1 MQKRTMLNG
10 SGVERTFF
18 EQVIEDLARRS
29 AVNVP
34 YVPQPVAR
42 WNAKVI
48 ELPSPKWPIERQRVI
63 AEQAM
68 ELALKARDK
77 LKSQGSE

>member
-1 MQKRTMLNG
+1 MKPDKAD
-10 SGVERTFF
+10 SEPTFF

-29 AVNVP
+29 AISVP

-68 ELALKARDK
+68 ELALKAQHK
-77 LKSQGSE
+77 LNQREE

>member
-1 MQKRTMLNG
+1 MKPDKAG
-10 SGVERTFF
+10 SEPTFF

-29 AVNVP
+29 AINVP

-48 ELPSPKWPIERQRVI
+48 ELPLPKWPIERQRVV

-68 ELALKARDK
+68 ELALKAQLN
-77 LKSQGSE
+77 LKDRKGGE